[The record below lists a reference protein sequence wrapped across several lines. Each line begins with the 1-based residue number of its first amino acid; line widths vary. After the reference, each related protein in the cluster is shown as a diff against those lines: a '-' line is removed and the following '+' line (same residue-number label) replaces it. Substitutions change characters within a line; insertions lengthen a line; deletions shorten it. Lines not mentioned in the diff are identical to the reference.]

1 MIKYTYLKEVQ
12 DDCDVFGSMGHIKW
26 TPPQLFHCWQA
37 HGNRGGLLIG
47 EIVENF
53 SIINGKFCASAHYV
67 AALAA
72 RTGELT
78 KVESVTTRTEEGMVV
93 TCTVA
98 RGEGREMTI
107 SHSEAWAKEA
117 GYLRGGRSPWAT
129 HLEDML
135 RKTTMMKLYRA
146 LFPDAVAG
154 LYDPAEMSHST
165 PTPRREPTPAPRP
178 VQAPRPRTNPEPDFA
193 AQPGSTPAPAA
204 QPEPTEPTNQGKII
218 GFVSNGHLLQKE
230 EYEAHVAKY
239 PSTQE
244 YAKMEGITFASA
256 MALSRDAKGAELP
269 ILSVDGDWVLGAH
282 APHPSLAE
290 MGREVAGYDSFYF
303 VSRALWACDGLNL
316 DYAADAI
323 SAWARSGS
331 WADAGSLLI
340 KLAAANTENQQDR
353 RSTANR

>member
-1 MIKYTYLKEVQ
+1 MIKYESLVQ
-12 DDCDVFGSMGHIKW
+12 VQSDCDVFGSMPHVKW

-37 HGNRGGLLIG
+37 HGNRPGLLIG

-53 SIINGKFCASAHYV
+53 SIINGKFCANAHYV

-72 RTGELT
+72 RTGQLT
-78 KVESVTTRTEEGMVV
+78 KVESVTTQTETEGMVV

-107 SHSEAWAKEA
+107 SHSEAWAKDA
-117 GYLRGGRSPWAT
+117 GYIRGGRSPWST

-135 RKTTMMKLYRA
+135 RKTGLMKLYRA

-165 PTPRREPTPAPRP
+165 PTPRRDPTPAPRP
-178 VQAPRPRTNPEPDFA
+178 VQAPRPRTNPEADFA

-204 QPEPTEPTNQGKII
+204 QPKPIQMLDHI
-218 GFVSNGHLLQKE
+218 GFVSSGHMLPKE
-230 EYEAHVAKY
+230 EYEAHLAKY
-239 PSTQE
+239 PSTEE
-244 YAKMEGITFASA
+244 YAKMGFTFASA

-269 ILSVDGDWVLGAH
+269 ILSVEDGDWVLGAH

-290 MGREVAGYDSFYF
+290 MGREVASYDSYYF
-303 VSRALWACDGLNL
+303 VCRALWACHGLNL

>member
-1 MIKYTYLKEVQ
+1 VIKYENLGQVQ
-12 DDCDVFGSMGHIKW
+12 SDCETFGSMTHVKW
-26 TPPQLFHCWQA
+26 TPHQLFHCWQA
-37 HGNRGGLLIG
+37 HGNRPGLLIG

-78 KVESVTTRTEEGMVV
+78 KVESVTTRTETEGMIV

-107 SHSEAWAKEA
+107 NHSEAWAKDA
-117 GYLRGGRSPWAT
+117 GYIRGGRSPWAT

-135 RKTTMMKLYRA
+135 RKTGLMKLYRA

-154 LYDPAEMSHST
+154 LYDPSEMSHST

-178 VQAPRPRTNPEPDFA
+178 VQAPRPRTDPEADFA

-204 QPEPTEPTNQGKII
+204 QPKPTNQGEII
-218 GFVSNGHLLQKE
+218 GFASNGHLLQKD

-239 PSTQE
+239 PTAEKIAELGFS
-244 YAKMEGITFASA
+244 FASA
-256 MALSRDAKGAELP
+256 MALSRDGEGNEYPLTDNQVNSTTLLGDRLPHP
-269 ILSVDGDWVLGAH
+269 ILSGQDMCH
-282 APHPSLAE
+282 LAK
-290 MGREVAGYDSFYF
+290 YDSYYF
-303 VSRALWACDGLNL
+303 VCRALWACHGLNL

-340 KLAAANTENQQDR
+340 KLAAVNTENQSDK